1 MAHTYS
7 IEDVF
12 TIVHDALM
20 AYYSDKTVT
29 VEQEVEEGKEERM
42 DVPMLEFIMHSIGHQ
57 IADRWASD
65 KEEVLEDMHKALDPR
80 DYGDFTFTID
90 KPTGLITFKSS
101 GGGKKTRK
109 SRRKS
114 RRSSH

>member
-20 AYYSDKTVT
+20 AYYSDNTVT
-29 VEQEVEEGKEERM
+29 VTQEVEEGKEERM
-42 DVPMLEFIMHSIGHQ
+42 EVPMLEFIMHSIGHQ
-57 IADRWASD
+57 IADRWASS

-90 KPTGLITFKSS
+90 KPIGLVSPIKSR

-109 SRRKS
+109 SKSRRRKS
-114 RRSSH
+114 L